1 VCDVFFGDTY
11 VFVNVQPNLLI
22 VLLFFLAQVIDW
34 VFSHTLHDHLPATPV
49 TTSGPVPT
57 PASKYLLLVS
67 GLQVGNPGAASAGA
81 ASEASGASSELSA
94 QLLMDFVAGR
104 LGGQR
109 ADIDVAS
116 KIVR

>member
-1 VCDVFFGDTY
+1 VT
-11 VFVNVQPNLLI
+11 
-22 VLLFFLAQVIDW
+22 DW

-49 TTSGPVPT
+49 TTVGPVPT

-67 GLQVGNPGAASAGA
+67 GLQVGNPGAGA
-81 ASEASGASSELSA
+81 ATEASDASSELSA